1 MELTKA
7 EVFRRKSFLVS
18 ITNDIKSYLE
28 TTTPT
33 PPPVSYENCFYIAET
48 TKCLTDYIINNND
61 VKLAKEI
68 LEIDMSLWDK
78 EKGYLDLDP
87 FCKKGWEILRQ
98 IEKVEENISLLRDW
112 YNNNSTQTAH
122 KQDSTE
128 PQQEQ
133 TTKGKVSSTPQIPSV
148 LNNDRANKY
157 FAKAMEAGLMN
168 EKFEWQKTKFLL
180 ASFCRELSIK
190 LDLGK
195 GRNSNGEK
203 RLCWKPFEQLFNVP
217 NGSLRACLNDIQK
230 TGNSPIG
237 IEKIDA
243 IFEK

>member
-122 KQDSTE
+122 KQDTTE
-128 PQQEQ
+128 PQQGN
-133 TTKGKVSSTPQIPSV
+133 GK
-148 LNNDRANKY
+148 R
-157 FAKAMEAGLMN
+157 GR
-168 EKFEWQKTKFLL
+168 QKKSLKDKMIDD
-180 ASFCRELSIK
+180 A
-190 LDLGK
+190 
-195 GRNSNGEK
+195 NGEK
-203 RLCWKPFEQLFNVP
+203 LQKMHTILKGKKGKDVSLIIVTCIKKGWMTKPTFTEVK
-217 NGSLRACLNDIQK
+217 D
-230 TGNSPIG
+230 
-237 IEKIDA
+237 
-243 IFEK
+243 

>member
-1 MELTKA
+1 MEITKA
-7 EVFRRKSFLVS
+7 EVFRRKSFLVN

-122 KQDSTE
+122 KQDTTE
-128 PQQEQ
+128 PQQGN
-133 TTKGKVSSTPQIPSV
+133 GK
-148 LNNDRANKY
+148 R
-157 FAKAMEAGLMN
+157 GR
-168 EKFEWQKTKFLL
+168 QKKSLKDKMIDD
-180 ASFCRELSIK
+180 A
-190 LDLGK
+190 
-195 GRNSNGEK
+195 NGEK
-203 RLCWKPFEQLFNVP
+203 LQKMHTILKGKKGKDVSLIIMTCIKKGWMTKPTYTEVKNEFGDI
-217 NGSLRACLNDIQK
+217 GSK
-230 TGNSPIG
+230 TGYNRYLNESMFINEELEGAINSL
-237 IEKIDA
+237 D
-243 IFEK
+243 

>member
-122 KQDSTE
+122 KQDTTE
-128 PQQEQ
+128 PQQGN
-133 TTKGKVSSTPQIPSV
+133 GK
-148 LNNDRANKY
+148 R
-157 FAKAMEAGLMN
+157 GR
-168 EKFEWQKTKFLL
+168 QKKSLKDKMIDD
-180 ASFCRELSIK
+180 A
-190 LDLGK
+190 
-195 GRNSNGEK
+195 NGEK
-203 RLCWKPFEQLFNVP
+203 LQKMHTILKGKKGKDVSLIIVTCIKKGWMTKPTFTEVKDEFGDI
-217 NGSLRACLNDIQK
+217 GSKSGYNKYLNDRMFTQEELEGAI
-230 TGNSPIG
+230 NSL
-237 IEKIDA
+237 D
-243 IFEK
+243 